1 MENFKNKLI
10 QKQYS
15 RITEFIMACQFL
27 NNSQMQGFLENKE
40 SNIPKDLEEECDEI
54 KEQLKNLSGIKK
66 PILILISLY

>member
-1 MENFKNKLI
+1 LENFKNKLI

-15 RITEFIMACQFL
+15 RITDFIMAQFL
-27 NNSQMQGFLENKE
+27 NNSQMQAFLENKE
-40 SNIPKDLEEECDEI
+40 SNIPNDLEEECDEI